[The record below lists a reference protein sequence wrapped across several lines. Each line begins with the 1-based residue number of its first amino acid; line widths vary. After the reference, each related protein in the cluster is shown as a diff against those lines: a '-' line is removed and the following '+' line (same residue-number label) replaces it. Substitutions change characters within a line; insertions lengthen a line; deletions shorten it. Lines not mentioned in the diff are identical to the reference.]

1 MAGSWF
7 WHDSGGDSG
16 APLIFSETDLSGAFL
31 IEPEYTEDERGFFAR
46 IWCRREFAD
55 NSLSTELVQSSISF
69 NKVRGTLRGMHYQA
83 APYAEDKL
91 VRCTRGSIHDVIIDL
106 RPDSPTFL
114 EHAEAGLTADNRMMI
129 YVPKGFAHGFLTLED
144 ATEVTYSMSEY
155 HELDSARG
163 VRWNDRAF
171 GIEWPDEV
179 RVISDRDRA
188 YPDFNLP

>member
-1 MAGSWF
+1 M
-7 WHDSGGDSG
+7 
-16 APLIFSETDLSGAFL
+16 IFSETDLPGALL
-31 IEPEYTEDERGFFAR
+31 IEPEYMGDERGFFAR

-83 APYAEDKL
+83 APYEEDKL

-106 RPDSPTFL
+106 RPDSPTFM

-129 YVPKGFAHGFLTLED
+129 YVPKGFAHGFLTLQD

-155 HELDSARG
+155 YEPDYARG
-163 VRWNDRAF
+163 VRWDDRAF

-179 RVISDRDRA
+179 RVISERDRT
-188 YPDFNLP
+188 YPDFRVP